1 MVGKDYEEGGM
12 IKHGS
17 MMINAVS
24 NSTVPHISLL
34 IGASYGAGHYGMCG
48 RAYDPR
54 FLFAWPSAK
63 SAVMGGAQLAGV
75 LSIVSRAAAE
85 ARGQQVDEDGR
96 RGDAGRRRGSD
107 RSRVAADGAV
117 RDALRRRGD
126 RPARY
131 PHRVGNVFVR
141 HRQWPDQGDVE
152 LRRLPD
158 VMQMAITRVLVAN
171 RGEIARRVFAT
182 CRTLGL
188 GTVAVYTDPDANAP
202 HVAEADA
209 RVRLPKTNDYLN
221 AEAIIAAARAAGAD
235 AVHPGYG
242 FLSENAEFAAAV
254 QAAGLV
260 WIGPPVD
267 AVRAMGSKIESKKMM
282 AAAGVPV
289 LEELDPDTV
298 TADQLPVLV
307 KASSGGG
314 GRGMRV
320 VDQLDAL
327 PSEVAA
333 AQREAQSAFGDPT
346 VFCERYLPTGHHVEV
361 QVMADSHGT
370 VWAVG
375 ERECSIQ
382 RRHQKI
388 IEEAPSPLVE
398 RIPGMRARLFEAARL
413 AAGAIGYTGAG
424 TVEFLAD
431 DDGEFYFL
439 EMNTRLQVEH
449 PVTEET
455 TGLDLVELQIAVA
468 DGGRLDAEPPAA
480 HGHSIE
486 ARLYAE
492 DPARDWQPQAGQ
504 VQRIDVPAARTEFST
519 LGARTGIRL
528 DSGIVDGSVVS
539 IHYDPMLAKVIS
551 YAPTRR
557 QAALVLADALARA
570 QLHGLRTNRDLLV
583 NVLRHQAFLDGAT
596 DTAFFDTHDLAKLSA
611 PLVDDAVIR
620 LSAIAAALADAA
632 GQSGDGHRCSAR
644 SPAGGATWRRATRS
658 RPMPTTTAC
667 EHRIEYRFTRT
678 GLLLPAD
685 ESIQLVSA
693 TAHEVVL
700 ADDHGVARSFAVKRY
715 DAKVSVYVDSAHG
728 PVHLVALP
736 RFPEPG
742 SAVEKGSL
750 VAPMPGNVIRLGAAV
765 GDTVT
770 AGQPL
775 IWLEAMKMEHTITA
789 PADGVLAEL
798 NVDTGHQVE
807 VGAVLARVDVPHD
820 PEAEGDTP

>member
-1 MVGKDYEEGGM
+1 
-12 IKHGS
+12 
-17 MMINAVS
+17 
-24 NSTVPHISLL
+24 
-34 IGASYGAGHYGMCG
+34 
-48 RAYDPR
+48 
-54 FLFAWPSAK
+54 
-63 SAVMGGAQLAGV
+63 MG
-75 LSIVSRAAAE
+75 
-85 ARGQQVDEDGR
+85 
-96 RGDAGRRRGSD
+96 
-107 RSRVAADGAV
+107 
-117 RDALRRRGD
+117 
-126 RPARY
+126 
-131 PHRVGNVFVR
+131 
-141 HRQWPDQGDVE
+141 
-152 LRRLPD
+152 
-158 VMQMAITRVLVAN
+158 ITRVLVAN

-182 CRTLGL
+182 CRRLGL
-188 GTVAVYTDPDANAP
+188 GTVAVYTDPDAAAP

-221 AEAIIAAARAAGAD
+221 ADAIIAAARAAGAD

-254 QAAGLV
+254 QEAGLTWV
-260 WIGPPVD
+260 GPPVD
-267 AVRAMGSKIESKKMM
+267 AVRAMGSKIEAKKLM

-289 LEELDPDTV
+289 LDELDPDTV
-298 TADQLPVLV
+298 SEGQLPVLV
-307 KASSGGG
+307 KASAGGG

-320 VDQLDAL
+320 VRELSAL
-327 PSEVAA
+327 PGEVAA

-361 QVMADSHGT
+361 QVLGDTHGT

-398 RIPGMRARLFEAARL
+398 RTPGMRAKLFDAARL
-413 AAGAIGYTGAG
+413 AAVAIGYTGAG

-455 TGLDLVELQIAVA
+455 TGLDLVELQLAVA
-468 DGGRLDAEPPAA
+468 DGGRLDAEPPA
-480 HGHSIE
+480 GKGYSIE

-492 DPARDWQPQAGQ
+492 DPAHGWQPQAGR
-504 VQRIDVPAARTEFST
+504 VHTIDVPSVRAEFSS
-519 LGARTGIRL
+519 LGQRTGIRL
-528 DSGIVDGSVVS
+528 DSGIIAGSTVS

-557 QAALVLADALARA
+557 QSALVLADALARTR
-570 QLHGLRTNRDLLV
+570 LHGLRTNRELLV
-583 NVLRHQAFLDGAT
+583 NVLRHPAFLDGAT
-596 DTAFFDTHDLAKLSA
+596 DTAFFDTHGLAELSA
-611 PLVDDAVIR
+611 PLADGATVR

-632 GQSGDGHRCSAR
+632 HN
-644 SPAGGATWRRATRS
+644 RATAEVFASIPSGWRNLAS
-658 RPMPTTTAC
+658 GFQVKSYRDDADN
-667 EHRIEYRFTRT
+667 EHRVEYRFARH
-678 GLLLPAD
+678 GLVFAED
-685 ESIQLVSA
+685 EPVRLVSA
-693 TAHEVVL
+693 MQDKVVL
-700 ADDHGVARSFAVKRY
+700 SDDAGVACSFAVARY
-715 DAKVSVYVDSAHG
+715 GQDIDVDSARG

-736 RFPEPG
+736 RYPEPG
-742 SAVEKGSL
+742 SAVEQGSL

-789 PADGVLAEL
+789 PTDGVLTEL
-798 NVDTGHQVE
+798 DVTTGQQVD
-807 VGAVLARVDVPHD
+807 VGALLARVEAPESQSVREGD
-820 PEAEGDTP
+820 PE